1 MIEPR
6 TQLIRGTCECVSP
19 TRNMQLHGS
28 INLFYSRAAGTGRKQ
43 VPERLSRVAAGQV
56 ERDDLQAPTD
66 PATDLDEPEPE
77 GRELQV
83 RSLQPRQPAADGIQ
97 EPVGCRM
104 EQEAELIGPEPVA
117 AQAVGEAAV
126 VEILDTQFGMIPSPD
141 VPAVELLG
149 WIISGRDN
157 ESQSQPLPQPFRLGD
172 DASFP
177 PRVTGI

>member
-1 MIEPR
+1 MVPSQRASTGQISVLR
-6 TQLIRGTCECVSP
+6 ARCLTARAS
-19 TRNMQLHGS
+19 
-28 INLFYSRAAGTGRKQ
+28 LFYSRAAGTGRKQ

-104 EQEAELIGPEPVA
+104 EQEAELIGPEPV
-117 AQAVGEAAV
+117 
-126 VEILDTQFGMIPSPD
+126 
-141 VPAVELLG
+141 
-149 WIISGRDN
+149 
-157 ESQSQPLPQPFRLGD
+157 
-172 DASFP
+172 
-177 PRVTGI
+177 